1 MLGNEHG
8 GMNEVLADAYAI
20 TYDAKY
26 LSCAR
31 RFSHKQLLAPME
43 KGKDCLDNMHAN
55 TQIPKVIGYQRIAEL
70 AHDMQYHNASEY
82 FWEIVTRQ
90 RSLLWCETC
99 EELIVEKYMFA
110 YIRLKNGVSASILS
124 RELL

>member
-90 RSLLWCETC
+90 RSLALGGNSRREHFPTKETC
-99 EELIVEKYMFA
+99 IDYVND
-110 YIRLKNGVSASILS
+110 IDGP
-124 RELL
+124 